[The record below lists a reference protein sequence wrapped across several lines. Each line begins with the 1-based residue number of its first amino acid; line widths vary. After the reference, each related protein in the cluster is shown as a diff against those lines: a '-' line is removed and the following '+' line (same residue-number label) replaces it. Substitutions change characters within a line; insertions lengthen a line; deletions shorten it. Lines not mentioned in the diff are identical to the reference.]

1 LNILAIMEGNLDA
14 KDYLLIELDGLERNI
29 QRVTDGLKQEEIAW
43 RPAFGAN
50 SIGLILFHVARSED
64 SFIQAR
70 LREAPEVWEKGKWY
84 EVLSV
89 SKDEAGAHYTAEQV
103 NAFPV
108 PKLEKLLAYTAAV
121 RTATKEYVNTLTPT
135 DFDRVVTMPH
145 FGDMPVAVILALTVG
160 HAAQHTGEISYL
172 RGLQRGLDG

>member
-1 LNILAIMEGNLDA
+1 MDTEGDMET
-14 KDYLLIELDGLERNI
+14 KEYLLIELDGLERNI

-50 SIGLILFHVARSED
+50 SIGLILFHMARSED

-70 LREAPEVWEKGKWY
+70 LREKPEVWETGEWHK
-84 EVLSV
+84 ELEV

-103 NAFPV
+103 NVFPV
-108 PKLEKLLAYTAAV
+108 PGLDKLLAYASAV
-121 RTATKEYVNTLTPT
+121 RAATKEYVKSLAPT
-135 DFDRVVTMPH
+135 EFDRVISMPP
-145 FGDMPVAVILALTVG
+145 FGDMTVAVIFSLTVG
-160 HAAQHTGEISYL
+160 HAAQHIGEISYL

>member
-1 LNILAIMEGNLDA
+1 MEA

-43 RPAFGAN
+43 RPACGAN
-50 SIGLILFHVARSED
+50 SIGLILFHMVRSED

-70 LREAPEVWEKGKWY
+70 LCNKPEIWETGDWCEEL
-84 EVLSV
+84 EVP
-89 SKDEAGAHYTAEQV
+89 KDEAGAHYTAEQV

-108 PKLEKLLAYTAAV
+108 PKLDKLLAYATAV
-121 RTATKEYVNTLTPT
+121 RAATKEYVSSLTPA
-135 DFDRVVTMPH
+135 DFDRVITMPR
-145 FGDMPVAVILALTVG
+145 FGDMSAAVIFSIVVG
-160 HAAQHTGEISYL
+160 HAAQHIGEISYL